1 LNGIAFFSS
10 FPPEAEPPAERTRRS
25 ADPVANTPEEIPLFG
40 PTAIP
45 GVKEGL
51 VLFSYFI
58 RTKKSYFRRIA
69 FIGGKVQS
77 TAWGGWGDSDSG
89 QEQGMPVQDL
99 NATPAKRE
107 KLQGEKAIV
116 SAVARYFET
125 APSKAK
131 SPEGVAEASI
141 VNALYRYFAKG

>member
-1 LNGIAFFSS
+1 M
-10 FPPEAEPPAERTRRS
+10 
-25 ADPVANTPEEIPLFG
+25 
-40 PTAIP
+40 
-45 GVKEGL
+45 KKGL
-51 VLFSYFI
+51 VFPSYFI

-69 FIGGKVQS
+69 FIGGNVQS
-77 TAWGGWGDSDSG
+77 TAWDGWGDSDSG

-107 KLQGEKAIV
+107 TSQEEKALI